1 MINHKITC
9 QIIEKLQE
17 RFSLPIS
24 ICDLSGRTIA
34 STEPSCI
41 GEMNLLAIE
50 SLNLN
55 AKVTTAPGTYFQNAS
70 TAVPLR
76 LQGSRIGAVVIEPS
90 SSANLHM
97 AELLGNTIELLY
109 EELLSFQKRQ
119 NQSQER
125 SQFLFECLHQQAPY
139 TENFIKRGE
148 FFGIQLKGK
157 QTLILM
163 ERKTD
168 DQFTSIS
175 MLQNLLDEH
184 DIILPLSENQVLLV
198 LKENVTFEKKY
209 HRRRLPY
216 GHLFGGN
223 ASEYRLPGRS
233 GKSEAWEGFIS
244 R

>member
-1 MINHKITC
+1 MINHKIIC
-9 QIIEKLQE
+9 QIIEKLQNH
-17 RFSLPIS
+17 FPFPIS

-55 AKVTTAPGTYFQNAS
+55 AKVTTSPGTYFQNAS

-76 LQGSRIGAVVIEPS
+76 LQGSRIGAVVIERTGS
-90 SSANLHM
+90 TSLHM
-97 AELLGNTIELLY
+97 AELLENTIELLY

-125 SQFLFECLHQQAPY
+125 SQFLFECLHQQTPY

-163 ERKTD
+163 ERKTG

-198 LKENVTFEKKY
+198 LKENLHFERKY
-209 HRRRLPY
+209 HRVLS
-216 GHLFGGN
+216 
-223 ASEYRLPGRS
+223 ASADCHMGVCS
-233 GKSEAWEGFIS
+233 
-244 R
+244 

>member
-125 SQFLFECLHQQAPY
+125 SQFY
-139 TENFIKRGE
+139 
-148 FFGIQLKGK
+148 
-157 QTLILM
+157 
-163 ERKTD
+163 
-168 DQFTSIS
+168 S
-175 MLQNLLDEH
+175 
-184 DIILPLSENQVLLV
+184 
-198 LKENVTFEKKY
+198 
-209 HRRRLPY
+209 
-216 GHLFGGN
+216 N
-223 ASEYRLPGRS
+223 ASTSRPPIQKILS
-233 GKSEAWEGFIS
+233 SEVNFLVYS
-244 R
+244 

>member
-109 EELLSFQKRQ
+109 EELLSSFQ
-119 NQSQER
+119 QSVLHLPDIPSLNHHRVRR
-125 SQFLFECLHQQAPY
+125 SSLRVLY
-139 TENFIKRGE
+139 DK
-148 FFGIQLKGK
+148 
-157 QTLILM
+157 
-163 ERKTD
+163 
-168 DQFTSIS
+168 
-175 MLQNLLDEH
+175 
-184 DIILPLSENQVLLV
+184 VLL
-198 LKENVTFEKKY
+198 
-209 HRRRLPY
+209 LPACLL
-216 GHLFGGN
+216 G
-223 ASEYRLPGRS
+223 SQ
-233 GKSEAWEGFIS
+233 
-244 R
+244 

>member
-1 MINHKITC
+1 MKNHWRKPVINHKITC

-90 SSANLHM
+90 SSANCW
-97 AELLGNTIELLY
+97 AI
-109 EELLSFQKRQ
+109 
-119 NQSQER
+119 
-125 SQFLFECLHQQAPY
+125 P
-139 TENFIKRGE
+139 
-148 FFGIQLKGK
+148 
-157 QTLILM
+157 
-163 ERKTD
+163 
-168 DQFTSIS
+168 
-175 MLQNLLDEH
+175 
-184 DIILPLSENQVLLV
+184 
-198 LKENVTFEKKY
+198 
-209 HRRRLPY
+209 
-216 GHLFGGN
+216 
-223 ASEYRLPGRS
+223 
-233 GKSEAWEGFIS
+233 
-244 R
+244 